1 MTPPETDSAPVKAG
15 FVKRFSPGV
24 VLFLLAPVL
33 AELLSG
39 HQSPVEFF
47 NPLSLILL
55 SLPYGCGALIC
66 RELVVRWHKGRF
78 SLLLLG
84 MAYGMYEEG
93 IVVRSIFNPDWGE
106 LGSLAEYSHIA
117 GVTWTYAELLIHFH
131 AIVSITAGVMLVE
144 MLYPERSRQPWISNR
159 VFAGCVIGILLWI
172 PAGLWMTSYFPP
184 VELYILAW
192 VSIAALVGAAR
203 YVPANPLKPRV
214 VTVPRPRWFWLLGA
228 LNMSAVFFL
237 VFLTPQFN
245 APPFFVTAPLV
256 VMVDGAVIWL
266 VLHWSG
272 NGAAWDDRHRLALIA
287 GELSFFIYACFDHDI
302 EKWEGLSIVGVM
314 AIIALWQLK
323 RRVGYRIS
331 QKGVRAD
338 G

>member
-1 MTPPETDSAPVKAG
+1 MTPLRADSTAIKAG

-24 VLFLLAPVL
+24 MLFLLAPML

-66 RELVVRWHKGRF
+66 RELVVRWHKGRL
-78 SLLLLG
+78 SLLLMG

-106 LGSLAEYSHIA
+106 LGSLAEYSHVE

-144 MLYPERSRQPWISNR
+144 MLYPERSHHPWISNR

-192 VSIAALVGAAR
+192 VSIVVLVGAAR
-203 YVPANPLKPRV
+203 YVPAQPLQPRV
-214 VTVPRPRWFWLLGA
+214 VAVPRPRWFWLLGA
-228 LNMSAVFFL
+228 LNMSAIFFM
-237 VFLTPQFN
+237 VFLIPQYN
-245 APPFFVTAPLV
+245 APPFFVTALLLV
-256 VMVDGAVIWL
+256 IVDGAVLWL
-266 VLHWSG
+266 VLRWSG

-287 GELSFFIYACFDHDI
+287 GELSFFIYACFDQDI
-302 EKWEGLSIVGVM
+302 EKWEGLSIVGFI

-323 RRVGYRIS
+323 RRVAHRIP
-331 QKGVRAD
+331 QKAVRAD